1 MNKLVS
7 DQYTKQLTRLHQI
20 RESFGDSGSYKH
32 IDEWL
37 ANNKCHSL
45 LDYGCGKGN
54 VFKNIQKKFP
64 LIDCRG
70 YDPGVPEYAVM
81 PEIPAELVICTDVL
95 EHIAE
100 QDIDYV
106 LTQIL
111 SRSNKVVF
119 LNISCRPAV
128 KHFKEGK
135 FKGKNVHI
143 SIFDPSWWGHK
154 IGNIW
159 NNFNHLKIYTL
170 CDTKEGTHATC
181 IKKEKE

>member
-1 MNKLVS
+1 MSKLVS
-7 DQYTKQLTRLHQI
+7 DQYIKQLTRLHQI

-95 EHIAE
+95 EHIEPELIDNVLKHIESLTLKTAYLIIDTLPAQKNLPDGRNAHLIIE
-100 QDIDYV
+100 NQDWW
-106 LTQIL
+106 T
-111 SRSNKVVF
+111 NKIQTVTDFKIKTNMFWKNRRV
-119 LNISCRPAV
+119 SMECV
-128 KHFKEGK
+128 K
-135 FKGKNVHI
+135 
-143 SIFDPSWWGHK
+143 
-154 IGNIW
+154 
-159 NNFNHLKIYTL
+159 
-170 CDTKEGTHATC
+170 
-181 IKKEKE
+181 

>member
-95 EHIAE
+95 EHIEPELIANVLKHIE
-100 QDIDYV
+100 SLTLKTAYLIIDTLPAQKNLPDGRNAHLIIENQDWW
-106 LTQIL
+106 T
-111 SRSNKVVF
+111 NKIQTVTNF
-119 LNISCRPAV
+119 KIKTNMFWKNRRISMECV
-128 KHFKEGK
+128 K
-135 FKGKNVHI
+135 
-143 SIFDPSWWGHK
+143 
-154 IGNIW
+154 
-159 NNFNHLKIYTL
+159 
-170 CDTKEGTHATC
+170 
-181 IKKEKE
+181 

>member
-95 EHIAE
+95 EHIEPELIDNVLKHIESLTLKTAYLIIDTLPAQKNLPDGRNAHLIIE
-100 QDIDYV
+100 NQDWW
-106 LTQIL
+106 T
-111 SRSNKVVF
+111 NKIQTVTNF
-119 LNISCRPAV
+119 KIKTNMFWKNRRISMECV
-128 KHFKEGK
+128 K
-135 FKGKNVHI
+135 
-143 SIFDPSWWGHK
+143 
-154 IGNIW
+154 
-159 NNFNHLKIYTL
+159 
-170 CDTKEGTHATC
+170 
-181 IKKEKE
+181 

>member
-95 EHIAE
+95 EHIE
-100 QDIDYV
+100 PELIDNV
-106 LTQIL
+106 LKHIESLTLKTAYLIIDTL
-111 SRSNKVVF
+111 
-119 LNISCRPAV
+119 PAQ
-128 KHFKEGK
+128 
-135 FKGKNVHI
+135 KNL
-143 SIFDPSWWGHK
+143 PRW
-154 IGNIW
+154 
-159 NNFNHLKIYTL
+159 
-170 CDTKEGTHATC
+170 
-181 IKKEKE
+181 

>member
-1 MNKLVS
+1 MSKLVS

-95 EHIAE
+95 EHIEPELIDNVLKHIESLTLKTAYLIIDTLPAQKNLPDGRNAHLIIE
-100 QDIDYV
+100 NQDWWTNKI
-106 LTQIL
+106 LTVTDFKIKTNMFWKNRRV
-111 SRSNKVVF
+111 SME
-119 LNISCRPAV
+119 CV
-128 KHFKEGK
+128 K
-135 FKGKNVHI
+135 
-143 SIFDPSWWGHK
+143 
-154 IGNIW
+154 
-159 NNFNHLKIYTL
+159 
-170 CDTKEGTHATC
+170 
-181 IKKEKE
+181 

>member
-95 EHIAE
+95 EHIEPELIDNVLKHIESVTLKTAYLIIDTLPAQKNLPDGRNAHLIIE
-100 QDIDYV
+100 NQDWW
-106 LTQIL
+106 T
-111 SRSNKVVF
+111 NKIQTVTNF
-119 LNISCRPAV
+119 KIKTNMFWKNRRISMECV
-128 KHFKEGK
+128 K
-135 FKGKNVHI
+135 
-143 SIFDPSWWGHK
+143 
-154 IGNIW
+154 
-159 NNFNHLKIYTL
+159 
-170 CDTKEGTHATC
+170 
-181 IKKEKE
+181 

>member
-32 IDEWL
+32 IDELL

-95 EHIAE
+95 EHIEPELIDNVLKHIESLTLKTAYLIIDTLPAQKNLPDGRNAHLIIE
-100 QDIDYV
+100 NQDWW
-106 LTQIL
+106 T
-111 SRSNKVVF
+111 NKIQTVTNF
-119 LNISCRPAV
+119 KIKTNMFWKNRRISMECV
-128 KHFKEGK
+128 K
-135 FKGKNVHI
+135 
-143 SIFDPSWWGHK
+143 
-154 IGNIW
+154 
-159 NNFNHLKIYTL
+159 
-170 CDTKEGTHATC
+170 
-181 IKKEKE
+181 

>member
-81 PEIPAELVICTDVL
+81 PEIPAELVICTYVL
-95 EHIAE
+95 EHIEPELIDNVLKHIESLTLKTAYLIIDTLPAQKNLPDGRNAHLIIE
-100 QDIDYV
+100 NQDWW
-106 LTQIL
+106 T
-111 SRSNKVVF
+111 NKIQTVTNF
-119 LNISCRPAV
+119 KIKTNMFWKNRRISMECV
-128 KHFKEGK
+128 K
-135 FKGKNVHI
+135 
-143 SIFDPSWWGHK
+143 
-154 IGNIW
+154 
-159 NNFNHLKIYTL
+159 
-170 CDTKEGTHATC
+170 
-181 IKKEKE
+181 

>member
-1 MNKLVS
+1 MSKLVS

-95 EHIAE
+95 EHIEPELIDNVLKHIESLTLKTAYLIIDTLPAQKNLPDGRNAHLIIE
-100 QDIDYV
+100 NQDWWTNKI
-106 LTQIL
+106 LTVTNFKIKTNMFWKNRRV
-111 SRSNKVVF
+111 SME
-119 LNISCRPAV
+119 CV
-128 KHFKEGK
+128 K
-135 FKGKNVHI
+135 
-143 SIFDPSWWGHK
+143 
-154 IGNIW
+154 
-159 NNFNHLKIYTL
+159 
-170 CDTKEGTHATC
+170 
-181 IKKEKE
+181 